1 VRRIPAPPPSGVLYA
16 LFVVAGLLMYAPVLD
31 GGFISDD
38 SHYVQRNE
46 YVHDLSVHNLVAIW
60 DPGSEVTV
68 LVENYAPVHLM
79 LHAFEWQ
86 AFGPDVFGYH
96 VVNVVLHAL
105 AAVLLV
111 PIYRRSAIGAW
122 PAVLGASF
130 FLVHPSNVESVAWIS
145 QLKSSSALVLSLLAL
160 LWHPRRPLAALV
172 AFALALFA
180 KPFAA
185 FALPVVALFGWVRGR
200 SAEASDRPESAF
212 RWGWLAG
219 WLCVVGLFAFVES
232 YAFNQSAGLAP
243 PLYADLVERYMT
255 IFAVLSRYALMT
267 VCGIGL
273 STFHEPLPVTSISDP
288 AFLSGVLIVAGLGW
302 RTLVTLARGSEEAVY
317 WLWAAISMAPL
328 SGVLPL
334 PYPMADRYLY
344 FVLPGLIGGACLA
357 WRDDLSPWLER
368 VAGAERAR
376 LAARIA
382 TLAIVALLAVFSAQT
397 YRRAPVYRSADAL
410 MTDAELN
417 YPDGVAAHTRRAGR
431 AAAAGDVDG
440 AIAHLRAA
448 WSRGYNRVD
457 HLIADPR
464 YAILESEPDFVA
476 LKNEMADDWISRLDE
491 DPAMPHYKS
500 RALAQAYVAKG
511 DLEGAL
517 RVIESAARRPG
528 PIAGELAADAE
539 ELRRRIAFEQ
549 RLEAQRPGRIDDPGT
564 D

>member
-1 VRRIPAPPPSGVLYA
+1 M
-16 LFVVAGLLMYAPVLD
+16 LFSVVGLLLYSPVLD
-31 GGFISDD
+31 GGFVSDD

-46 YVHDLSVHNLVAIW
+46 YVHDLSAHNLVAIW
-60 DPGSEVTV
+60 DPTSEVTV

-79 LHAFEWQ
+79 LHALEWRV
-86 AFGPDVFGYH
+86 FGEGVVGYH
-96 VVNVVLHAL
+96 VVNVLMHAL
-105 AAVLLV
+105 AAILLV
-111 PIYRRSAIGAW
+111 PIYRRSGIGAW
-122 PAVLGASF
+122 PAVLGASL

-180 KPFAA
+180 KPFSA
-185 FALPVVALFGWVRGR
+185 FALPVLALFGWMRGTA
-200 SAEASDRPESAF
+200 AEAADRPATGF
-212 RWGWLAG
+212 RWSWLAG

-232 YAFNQSAGLAP
+232 YAFKQSAGLAP
-243 PLYADLVERYMT
+243 PLYPDLVERYMT
-255 IFAVLSRYALMT
+255 IFAVLTRYAAMA
-267 VCGIGL
+267 VGGIGL
-273 STFHEPLPVTSISDP
+273 STFHEPLPVTSVLDP
-288 AFLSGVLIVAGLGW
+288 EFLSGVLMIVGLGW

-317 WLWAAISMAPL
+317 WLWAAISLAPL

-344 FVLPGLIGGACLA
+344 FVLPGLIGGVCLA
-357 WRDDLSPWLER
+357 WRDDLAPRIARS
-368 VAGAERAR
+368 AGVDGAR
-376 LAARIA
+376 LAGRV
-382 TLAIVALLAVFSAQT
+382 AIVVVASMLAVFSVQT
-397 YRRAPVYRSADAL
+397 IRRAPVYRSADAL

-417 YPDGVAAHTRRAGR
+417 YPDGVAAHTRKAGR
-431 AAAAGDVDG
+431 AAAAGDVAG

-464 YAILESEPDFVA
+464 YAILKSEADFVA
-476 LKNEMADDWISRLDE
+476 LKNEMADDWISRLEE
-491 DPAMPHYKS
+491 DPEMPHYKS

-511 DLEGAL
+511 DLPGAL

-528 PIAGELAADAE
+528 PIAEDLAADAD
-539 ELRRRIAFEQ
+539 ELRQRIALEQ
-549 RLEAQRPGRIDDPGT
+549 RLEAARARSPDRSAT

>member
-1 VRRIPAPPPSGVLYA
+1 
-16 LFVVAGLLMYAPVLD
+16 MYAPVLD

-46 YVHDLSVHNLVAIW
+46 YVHDLSWHNVVAIW

-86 AFGPDVFGYH
+86 AFGAEVVGYH

-105 AAVLLV
+105 AALLLV
-111 PIYRRSAIGAW
+111 PIYRRSGIGAW
-122 PAVLGASF
+122 PAVLGASY
-130 FLVHPSNVESVAWIS
+130 FLVQPSNVESVAWIS

-180 KPFAA
+180 KPFSA
-185 FALPVVALFGWVRGR
+185 FALPVLALFGWLRGR
-200 SAEASDRPESAF
+200 GAATSDRPEASF
-212 RWGWLAG
+212 RWRWLAG

-255 IFAVLSRYALMT
+255 IFAVLSRYAVMA

-273 STFHEPLPVTSISDP
+273 STFHEPLPVTSVLDP
-288 AFLSGVLIVAGLGW
+288 AFLAGVLIVVGLGW

-317 WLWAAISMAPL
+317 WLWAAISVAPL

-344 FVLPGLIGGACLA
+344 FVLPGLIGGVCLA
-357 WRDDLSPWLER
+357 WRDDVSPWLER
-368 VAGAERAR
+368 VAGAERAK
-376 LAARIA
+376 LASRIA
-382 TLAIVALLAVFSAQT
+382 TLAIATLLVVFAVQT

-431 AAAAGDVDG
+431 AAAAGDVVG

-448 WSRGYNRVD
+448 WARGYNRVD

-464 YAILESEPDFVA
+464 YAILASEPDFVA
-476 LKNEMADDWISRLDE
+476 LKHEMADDWISRLDE
-491 DPAMPHYKS
+491 DPDMPHYKS

-511 DLEGAL
+511 DLAGAL
-517 RVIESAARRPG
+517 RVIESAAGRPG
-528 PIAGELAADAE
+528 PIAAELAADAD
-539 ELRRRIAFEQ
+539 ELRRRIALEQ
-549 RLEAQRPGRIDDPGT
+549 RLDAQRERRVDGSGAD
-564 D
+564 